1 MSKRQILTQYI
12 CALSKPEQDKLLA
25 KAKKNLEKLVDG
37 EQIEEELEL
46 VRNSRICD
54 VSELIEI

>member
-1 MSKRQILTQYI
+1 MIRTKLTQYI
-12 CALSKPEQDKLLA
+12 CSLSKTEQDKLLA
-25 KAKKNLEKLVDG
+25 KAKRNLEKLVDG

>member
-1 MSKRQILTQYI
+1 MIRTRLTQYI
-12 CALSKPEQDKLLA
+12 CSLSKAEQDKLLA
-25 KAKKNLEKLVDG
+25 KARKNLERLVDG

-54 VSELIEI
+54 IADLIEL

>member
-1 MSKRQILTQYI
+1 MIATRLTQYI
-12 CALSKPEQDKLLA
+12 CSLSKPEQDKLLA

-37 EQIEEELEL
+37 KQIEEELEM

-54 VSELIEI
+54 IADLIEL

>member
-1 MSKRQILTQYI
+1 MIRTRLTQYI
-12 CALSKPEQDKLLA
+12 CSLSKAEQDKLLA
-25 KAKKNLEKLVDG
+25 KAKRNLEKLVDG
-37 EQIEEELEL
+37 EQIKEELEL

>member
-1 MSKRQILTQYI
+1 MIRTRLTQYV
-12 CALSKPEQDKLLA
+12 CSLSKAEQDKILA

-37 EQIEEELEL
+37 DDIEEELEL

-54 VSELIEI
+54 VSELVEI

>member
-1 MSKRQILTQYI
+1 MIRTRLTQYV
-12 CALSKPEQDKLLA
+12 CSLSKPEQDKLLA
-25 KAKKNLEKLVDG
+25 KAKRNLEKLVDG

-46 VRNSRICD
+46 IRNSRICD